1 MKPIRRTLL
10 GSGLVAT
17 AAVTLGLPGGRTL
30 AQGKDPIKF
39 ATLMDFTR
47 VYTFV
52 TSEYSQGQQD
62 YIRLVN
68 AEGGVDGH
76 PVSLTIKDHASHPQ
90 QGIALYN
97 EALRDGNVFFDF
109 LSTPVANAVMP
120 RANADKVPMIA
131 FAHGRA
137 DAIDGEAFPYVF
149 PCAAIYRSQA
159 ALLMQYIDQHAG
171 GLKGKKIAFV
181 HIDSPFG
188 KEPIALLDALV
199 KDKGFTLQKFPYPV
213 PGTEQAATWTEV
225 RRFRPD
231 VVILWGAGPMQAG
244 SIRGAISNGIPPKS
258 IYSVVWL
265 SDTDMQSFSGD
276 TAVGVKRVTL
286 VNPGTDQKIVQRIVQ
301 KVIEPGNGSGS
312 RDTVGSTYYNIG
324 VASMAIPVEAA
335 RRVLSKSGAP
345 LTGEKLKAGLE
356 MLKDFDADGLM
367 PPLTLTGQDHQG
379 GGRGRISEWD
389 GKKWAP
395 LNDWS
400 NAEQDLVWKLIKE
413 EAGKEKK

>member
-1 MKPIRRTLL
+1 MKSTRRTLL

-17 AAVTLGLPGGRTL
+17 AAVTLGLPGARAL

-76 PVSLTIKDHASHPQ
+76 PVNLTIKDHASHPQ

-97 EALRDGNVFFDF
+97 EALGDGNIFFDF

-120 RANADKVPMIA
+120 RANADHAPMIA

-137 DAIDGEAFPYVF
+137 DAIDGNAFPYVY
-149 PCAAIYRSQA
+149 PSAAIYRSQA
-159 ALLMQYIDQHAG
+159 ALLMQYIDEHGG
-171 GLKGKKIAFV
+171 GLKDKKIAFV

-188 KEPIALLDALV
+188 KEPIALLEALV
-199 KDKGFTLQKFPYPV
+199 KTKGFKLQAFPYPV

-225 RRFRPD
+225 RRYRPD
-231 VVILWGAGPMQAG
+231 AVILWGAGPGQAV
-244 SIRGAISNGIPPKS
+244 SIRGAISNGISPKS

-265 SDTDMQSFSGD
+265 SDTDMQSFSGN

-286 VNPGTDQKIVQRIVQ
+286 VNPGTDQKLIQRIIQ
-301 KVIEPGNGSGS
+301 KVIEPGNGSGN
-312 RDTVGSTYYNIG
+312 RDLVGSTYYNIG
-324 VASMAIPVEAA
+324 VASMAIPVEGA
-335 RRVLSKSGAP
+335 RLALAKSGAP

-356 MLKDFDADGLM
+356 MIKDFDADGLM
-367 PPLTLTGQDHQG
+367 PPLTLTAKDHQG

-389 GKKWAP
+389 GQKWAP
-395 LNDWS
+395 LSDWA
-400 NAEQDLVWKLIKE
+400 NAEQDLVWKLIQE

>member
-10 GSGLVAT
+10 GTGLAAT
-17 AAVTLGLPGGRTL
+17 AAVTLGLPRGRAL
-30 AQGKDPIKF
+30 AQGKDPLKF

-76 PVSLTIKDHASHPQ
+76 PVNLTIKDHASHPQ

-97 EALRDGNVFFDF
+97 EALQDGNIFFDF

-120 RANADKVPMIA
+120 RANADHAPMIT

-137 DAIDGEAFPYVF
+137 DAIDGTEFPYVF
-149 PCAAIYRSQA
+149 PSAAIYRSQA
-159 ALLMQYIDQHAG
+159 ALLVQYIEQHGG
-171 GLKGKKIAFV
+171 GLKDKKIAFV

-188 KEPIALLDALV
+188 KEPIALLEALV
-199 KDKGFTLQKFPYPV
+199 KTKGYKLQTFPYPV

-225 RRFRPD
+225 RRYRPD
-231 VVILWGAGPMQAG
+231 SVIIWGAGPGQAV
-244 SIRGAISNGIPPKS
+244 SIRGAISNGISPKS

-265 SDTDMQSFSGD
+265 SDTDMKSFSGD

-286 VNPGTDQKIVQRIVQ
+286 VNPGKDQKVVQRIIE
-301 KVIEPGNGSGS
+301 KVIEPGNGSGD
-312 RDTVGSTYYNIG
+312 RGLVGSTYYNIG
-324 VASMAIPVEAA
+324 VASMAIPVEGA
-335 RRVLSKSGAP
+335 RLALAKSGGP

-356 MLKDFDADGLM
+356 MIKDFDADGLM
-367 PPLTLTGQDHQG
+367 PPITLTAKDHQG
-379 GGRGRISEWD
+379 GGMGRISEWD
-389 GKKWAP
+389 GEKWAP
-395 LNDWS
+395 LSDWS
-400 NAEQDLVWKLIKE
+400 NASQELVWKLIQE
-413 EAGKEKK
+413 EAAKK

>member
-1 MKPIRRTLL
+1 
-10 GSGLVAT
+10 
-17 AAVTLGLPGGRTL
+17 
-30 AQGKDPIKF
+30 
-39 ATLMDFTR
+39 
-47 VYTFV
+47 
-52 TSEYSQGQQD
+52 
-62 YIRLVN
+62 
-68 AEGGVDGH
+68 
-76 PVSLTIKDHASHPQ
+76 
-90 QGIALYN
+90 
-97 EALRDGNVFFDF
+97 FDF

-244 SIRGAISNGIPPKS
+244 SIRGAISSGIPPKS

-345 LTGEKLKAGLE
+345 LT
-356 MLKDFDADGLM
+356 
-367 PPLTLTGQDHQG
+367 
-379 GGRGRISEWD
+379 
-389 GKKWAP
+389 
-395 LNDWS
+395 
-400 NAEQDLVWKLIKE
+400 
-413 EAGKEKK
+413 

>member
-17 AAVTLGLPGGRTL
+17 AAVTLGLPGGRAL

-68 AEGGVDGH
+68 AQGGIDGH
-76 PVSLTIKDHASHPQ
+76 PVNLTIKDHASHPQ

-97 EALRDGNVFFDF
+97 EALRDGNIFFDF

-120 RANADKVPMIA
+120 RANADHAPMIT

-137 DAIDGEAFPYVF
+137 DAIDGTEFPYVF
-149 PCAAIYRSQA
+149 PSAAIYRSQA
-159 ALLMQYIDQHAG
+159 ALLVQYIEQHGG
-171 GLKGKKIAFV
+171 GLKDKKIAFV

-188 KEPIALLDALV
+188 KEPIALLEALV
-199 KDKGFTLQKFPYPV
+199 KTKGFKLQAFPYPV

-225 RRFRPD
+225 RRYRPD
-231 VVILWGAGPMQAG
+231 AVIIWGAGPGQAV
-244 SIRGAISNGIPPKS
+244 SIRGAISNGISPKS
-258 IYSVVWL
+258 VYSVVWL
-265 SDTDMQSFSGD
+265 SDTDMKSFSGD

-286 VNPGTDQKIVQRIVQ
+286 VNPGTDQKLVQRIIQ
-301 KVIEPGNGSGS
+301 KVIEPGQGSGN
-312 RDTVGSTYYNIG
+312 RDVVGSTYYNIG
-324 VASMAIPVEAA
+324 VASMTIPVEGA
-335 RRVLSKSGAP
+335 RLALGKSGGP

-356 MLKDFDADGLM
+356 MIKNFDADGLM
-367 PPLTLTGQDHQG
+367 PPLTLTAKDHQG
-379 GGRGRISEWD
+379 GGKGRISEWD
-389 GKKWAP
+389 GQKWAP
-395 LNDWS
+395 LSDWS
-400 NAEQDLVWKLIKE
+400 NAEQDLVWKLIQE
-413 EAGKEKK
+413 EAGKK